1 MRLTVFGIVMGIFIV
16 AACTPSSN
24 TTEPTAEKSESSP
37 TNPCYFPDTT
47 ELAPGWIC
55 GELVEGYP
63 LTAVGTAEKHLS
75 RTSKVFQQSM
85 ATNDA
90 RIKLVRKKQQKVK
103 GVIKTKT
110 LRAITAPNGDLY
122 VLIAVVE

>member
-1 MRLTVFGIVMGIFIV
+1 MGLKVLGVAMGISLV
-16 AACTPSSN
+16 AACTPASN

-55 GELVEGYP
+55 GEPVEGHP

-75 RTSKVFQQSM
+75 KTSKVFQQSM

-103 GVIKTKT
+103 GLIKTKT
-110 LRAITAPNGDLY
+110 LRTIAAPNGDLY